1 MKLRFNNVYFSTPV
15 PFLPETIISS
25 EQIEAR
31 LDSLYSKL
39 KLPHGRLELM
49 TGIKERRMWEP
60 GTKPSFLS
68 TQVGNK
74 LIESLGVDRSEIGLL
89 THSSVCRDF
98 LEPATASVVHH
109 GLGLDPN
116 CMIFD
121 LSNAC
126 LGVLSGMTLA
136 AKMIESGAIKKA
148 LIVSGENGGPLIENT
163 LNELLNDPTI
173 TRKSIKKYIANLT
186 IGSAAVAVLL
196 SGEKNQQTP
205 HRLVGG
211 SNLTDSEAHVL
222 CQGDGDPQSLSMQT
236 DSEKLLAAGIR
247 LASNNINEFYQAL
260 EWTKADLNYAIGHQV
275 GKAHEEQTMSAM
287 DLKDIETMTT
297 YDFLGNTGSAA
308 LPVTLAHLAANKEMN
323 SGDKI
328 ALLGIGSGLTS
339 IMLGAEW

>member
-1 MKLRFNNVYFSTPV
+1 MKLRFDNVYFSTPV
-15 PFLPETIISS
+15 TYLPETILSS

-31 LDSLYSKL
+31 LEAIYSKL

-49 TGIKERRMWEP
+49 TGIKERRLWDP

-68 TQVGNK
+68 TMAGNK
-74 LIESLGVDRSEIGLL
+74 LIESLDIKRSEIGLL

-109 GLGLDPN
+109 GLELDPN

-136 AKMIESGAIKKA
+136 SKMIESGAIKKA

-163 LNELLNDPTI
+163 LNELMNDPTI
-173 TRKSIKKYIANLT
+173 TRKTIKKYIANLT
-186 IGSAAVAVLL
+186 IGSAAVAILM

-211 SNLTDSEAHVL
+211 SNLTDSKAHVL
-222 CQGDGDPQSLSMQT
+222 CQGDGDPKSLSMQT
-236 DSEKLLAAGIR
+236 DSEKLLEAGINS
-247 LASNNINEFYQAL
+247 ATQNIRDFYQAL
-260 EWTKADLNYAIGHQV
+260 DWKNLIF
-275 GKAHEEQTMSAM
+275 AM
-287 DLKDIETMTT
+287 L
-297 YDFLGNTGSAA
+297 
-308 LPVTLAHLAANKEMN
+308 
-323 SGDKI
+323 
-328 ALLGIGSGLTS
+328 
-339 IMLGAEW
+339 